1 VSPLNEV
8 EEVKKQYV
16 DSIIPLIKTEELK
29 IQEFEKDEDQNFHV
43 DFIWALSNL
52 RARNY
57 KLEEMDWINVK
68 LKAG

>member
-1 VSPLNEV
+1 MSPLNEV